1 MGDWAMADDLTLA
14 VVQVELVKE
23 GIKFLYGQ
31 ADEAL
36 KRWRERKQAAVETK
50 KIDTVPSATA
60 IPAIFGDNLPV
71 PAIHLSTVA
80 RLEPELKQARSAL
93 LEYVDEPGAVTL
105 DNYQLLETVDAL
117 RRMMEAIYGQR
128 LSFRGEDRP
137 ASGPMVVGNIN
148 VDDVEGY
155 VAAVRARSLNS
166 GAVRGDIVAKKV
178 SAGGSAVAVD
188 IDRIG

>member
-1 MGDWAMADDLTLA
+1 MADDLTLA